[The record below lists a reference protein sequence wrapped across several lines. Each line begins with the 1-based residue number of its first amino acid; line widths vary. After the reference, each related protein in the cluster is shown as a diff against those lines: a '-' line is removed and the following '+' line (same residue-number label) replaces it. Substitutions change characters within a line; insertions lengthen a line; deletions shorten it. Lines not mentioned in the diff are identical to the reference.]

1 MREWS
6 VAQIK
11 RRLGDAT
18 LFPSDFYYD
27 EDFSEW
33 FPLAVLLGKLTA
45 PMPVKVIGRAGARA
59 QGTNLGERKLS

>member
-11 RRLGDAT
+11 RRLGDVT

-33 FPLAVLLGKLTA
+33 FPLAVLLAKLTA
-45 PMPVKVIGRAGARA
+45 PIPVKVIGRTGARS
-59 QGTNLGERKLS
+59 QRTNLGERKLS

>member
-27 EDFSEW
+27 EDYSEW
-33 FPLAVLLGKLTA
+33 FPLAVLLAKLTA
-45 PMPVKVIGRAGARA
+45 PKPVKVIGRAGARS
-59 QGTNLGERKLS
+59 QRINLGERKLS